1 MWPKNEELPDFG
13 CLRGVKVINHSQSL
27 AGPFVSELLAEYG
40 ADVIWIESAGAPDIS
55 RTTGRYQIENDRRNM
70 RNLAMGIKSPE
81 GRKIFLD
88 LVKDADVLIEAHRG
102 DQYEKWGLSDETLW
116 EINPRLVICHV
127 SGFGTTGLPEYVGR
141 ASYDFVAQA
150 FSGYMHANMNPV
162 TAPYTVGPYVADY
175 VTGLFGTI
183 GVLTALY
190 RARETGVGES
200 VDVAQYEAMMRI
212 QEDIPDQM
220 AGRPADQAGM
230 DKLAVGTEAYKC
242 KDGSYVQMAIGGAAT
257 LKRVLP
263 FLGLEYGGDLFPE
276 GSGMVRNGTPGG
288 KVLFDTLTKW
298 TEERTAEEA
307 VEQMNT
313 VGVAATK
320 VNTIRDL
327 AENPH
332 VQARNT
338 LIEMEALKGTVTVV
352 DAVPK
357 FKKNPNKLWRAAPYQ
372 GMDNEAILKSMGYSD
387 EQIAALYEEKTIGN
401 DAEMRWV
408 FPYNA

>member
-13 CLRGVKVINHSQSL
+13 CLRGVKVINHCQSL
-27 AGPFVSELLAEYG
+27 AGPFVGDILAEYG

-70 RNLAMGIKSPE
+70 RNLALSIKSE
-81 GRKIFLD
+81 AGRKIFLD
-88 LVKDADVLIEAHRG
+88 LVADADVLIEAHRG
-102 DQYEKWGLSDETLW
+102 DQYVKWGLSDEGLW
-116 EINPRLVICHV
+116 ELNPRLVICHV

-150 FSGYMHANMNPV
+150 FSGYMYANMNPV
-162 TAPYTVGPYVADY
+162 TPPYTVGPYIGDY
-175 VTGLFGTI
+175 ATGLFGVI
-183 GVLTALY
+183 GTLAALY

-212 QEDIPDQM
+212 QEDVPDQM

-230 DKLAVGTEAYKC
+230 AKLAVGTEAYLC
-242 KDGSYVQMAIGGAAT
+242 KDGYVQMAIGGAAT

-263 FLGLEYGGDLFPE
+263 FLGLEYGSELFPD

-288 KVLFDTLTKW
+288 DVLFKTLTDW
-298 TEERTAEEA
+298 CAERTTDEA
-307 VEQMNT
+307 VEQMDA

-320 VNTIRDL
+320 VNTIKDL

-332 VQARNT
+332 VQARGT
-338 LIEMEALKGTVTVV
+338 LIEMDALKGPVTVV

-357 FKKNPNKLWRAAPYQ
+357 FKNNPNKLWRAAPYQ
-372 GMDNEAILKSMGYSD
+372 GMDNEVILKEMGYTD
-387 EQIAALYEEKTIGN
+387 DQIAALYDEKTIGN

-408 FPYNA
+408 YPYDA